1 MYNISLT
8 KADKRLCRELIH
20 VGSERECKHYV
31 EQMKR
36 LTEKPMPLSE
46 LNAPY
51 REENGWSVEGPWHKR
66 YIQLFKATEKF
77 DKHIARRYDG
87 ISGGSYINCVI
98 DYTVTTGL
106 AMRTSAVSVR
116 MCGRRSFSLPIEKYY
131 SVHIQ
136 SQ

>member
-1 MYNISLT
+1 MYNVSLT

-98 DYTVTTGL
+98 DLYCDHWLGDEDIS
-106 AMRTSAVSVR
+106 RFSEDVR
-116 MCGRRSFSLPIEKYY
+116 QKILFIANREVL
-131 SVHIQ
+131 
-136 SQ
+136 